1 MSLPRLP
8 SLALGLRIAALA
20 AAFLACRGAT
30 VVPATAPVS
39 PANLPT
45 ASAPFDVRPGFHVID
60 SVAQLRAAM
69 QTSGQKIRMK
79 PGIYRVDDALTDN
92 QTVFRASGSHNHFD
106 LRGVTLQLDTAVL
119 ARMTAKTAHELVTY
133 RIAGDHLTFEGA
145 RFENIGDQPPAIS
158 LPEFDVEGDDVVFQ
172 TCSFIVRGS
181 APYGYGR
188 LFGKGKGRGEF
199 KPTLGARLQKHSAM
213 SIRGDRSKII
223 GCSFSIQTFG
233 HAISIHG
240 AQDTLV
246 QDTFIEGTL
255 RPTEEIL
262 RETSGPAF
270 EQKFIDM
277 FHRPIPPGLML
288 ALAEDGIRAYN
299 NGTKNGQTRRTGTV
313 TALGCTV
320 KRMRGAISLSLASK
334 PARVENCTVLES
346 GWTGDGYNLPS
357 GSIVKNCR
365 GDSAYSPLLNQSRSN
380 KRDVDITL
388 EVLDGPTHQGIHPL
402 AIINGSGH
410 RITLTQHKGKSLAA
424 TQTITLGM
432 AGADASAGDEDGE
445 SRTGVDL
452 FAKGVRLTNET
463 HQPVLLTENSSA
475 CVITTAG
482 PVADKGRNNTVNH
495 LSAAAS
501 ATRQN

>member
-1 MSLPRLP
+1 MSLLKLP
-8 SLALGLRIAALA
+8 LLAFHVRISALA
-20 AAFLACRGAT
+20 VAFFACHGALI
-30 VVPATAPVS
+30 VQATAPVS
-39 PANLPT
+39 PAELPT
-45 ASAPFDVRPGFHVID
+45 ASDSLEIRPGFHVID

-69 QTSGQKIRMK
+69 HSSGQKIRMK
-79 PGIYRVDDALTDN
+79 PGTYRVEDALADN
-92 QTVFRASGSHNHFD
+92 QTVFCASGSRNYFD

-119 ARMTAKTAHELVTY
+119 ARMTAKSAHELVTY

-145 RFENIGDQPPAIS
+145 KFEDIGDQPPAIS

-172 TCSFIVRGS
+172 ECSFIIRGS

-188 LFGKGKGRGEF
+188 LFGKGKGRGGF
-199 KPTLGARLQKHSAM
+199 KPTLGARLQKHSGM

-223 GCSFSIQTFG
+223 GCTFSMQTFG

-255 RPTEEIL
+255 RPTAEIL

-270 EQKFIDM
+270 EQKFIDL
-277 FHRPIPPGLML
+277 FHRPIASGLML

-299 NGTKNGQTRRTGTV
+299 NGTKNGQIRRTGTV

-346 GWTGDGYNLPS
+346 GWTGDGYNLPT
-357 GSIVKNCR
+357 GSTVKNCR

-388 EVLDGPTHQGIHPL
+388 EVIDGPAHQGTHPL

-410 RITLTQHKGKSLAA
+410 RVTLTQREGKSLPE
-424 TQTITLGM
+424 TQMITLGM
-432 AGADASAGDEDGE
+432 AGDDVSSGDEDSE
-445 SRTGVDL
+445 SRTGVDF

-463 HQPVLLTENSSA
+463 HQSILLTEKSSV
-475 CVITTAG
+475 CVIKTAG
-482 PVADKGRNNTVNH
+482 PVADKGRNNTVAT
-495 LSAAAS
+495 LSAATS
-501 ATRQN
+501 AARQN